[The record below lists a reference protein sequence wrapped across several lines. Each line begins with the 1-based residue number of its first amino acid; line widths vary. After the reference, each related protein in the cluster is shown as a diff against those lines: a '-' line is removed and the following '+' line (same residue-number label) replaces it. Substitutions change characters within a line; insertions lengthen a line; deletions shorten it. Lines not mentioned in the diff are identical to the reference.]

1 MAHTHGRIE
10 SGALSHSDRGSQY
23 TSDEYAKLAGRFGV
37 RLSVGR
43 TGVCWGNSVAESWFS
58 MLKNEMYYRQSFRDP
73 AASEIRRD
81 AVHRGVLQPPPA
93 ALHPRLPHPRETRA
107 AYYAQTATAA

>member
-1 MAHTHGRIE
+1 MLQRPIE
-10 SGALSHSDRGSQY
+10 PKQY

-43 TGVCWGNSVAESWFS
+43 TGVCWDNSVAESWFS
-58 MLKNEMYYRQSFRDP
+58 MLKNEMYYRQSFATRRRARFAVMQYIEVFYNRRRLHSTLGYRTP
-73 AASEIRRD
+73 A
-81 AVHRGVLQPPPA
+81 
-93 ALHPRLPHPRETRA
+93 ETRA